1 MPNHPGVTGRKSGGQ
16 TNPAID
22 DPIFTEPEMAKRLRI
37 SAVTLRRMR
46 KRGEI
51 AFVQLTSN
59 RVGYRQSHGDALLA
73 SRTVEAR

>member
-1 MPNHPGVTGRKSGGQ
+1 MSANLVTGRKSGGIA
-16 TNPAID
+16 NPAID

-51 AFVQLTSN
+51 GFVQLTSN
-59 RVGYRQSHGDALLA
+59 RIAYRQSHGDALLA
-73 SRTVEAR
+73 SRTVEARS